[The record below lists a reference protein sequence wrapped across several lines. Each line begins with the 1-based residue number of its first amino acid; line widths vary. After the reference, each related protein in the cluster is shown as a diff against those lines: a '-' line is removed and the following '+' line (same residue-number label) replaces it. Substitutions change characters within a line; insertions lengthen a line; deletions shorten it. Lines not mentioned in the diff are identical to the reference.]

1 MTRSFIIALQF
12 LTRVPTPVLKDFAPE
27 ELGAS
32 ARWFPAI
39 GALIGAC
46 VLAAALLGNRVD
58 PRLGAL
64 LALVVWI
71 AITGALHLD
80 GLADLADALGAAHRN
95 PKRFLEVLGD
105 PHLGAFGAI
114 ALIVA
119 IVAKLVL
126 LSLALTRVPNLA
138 FACVLVPAWARFGAL
153 VWSVRLRPLHAG
165 SGERFAWRISPTTI
179 SVWAVLLVAASAVL
193 SSTLLCAPLLILGW
207 EVYLRVRVGGMT
219 GDCLGAG
226 IEVIE
231 IGLLLSAVL
240 LSAVQPT

>member
-1 MTRSFIIALQF
+1 MTRSFFIALQF
-12 LTRVPTPVLKDFAPE
+12 LTRVPTPALKNFAPE

-39 GALIGAC
+39 GAFVGVC
-46 VLAAALLGNRVD
+46 VLAAAMVGNRLD
-58 PRLGAL
+58 PWLGGL
-64 LALVVWI
+64 LSLIVWV

-95 PKRFLEVLGD
+95 PDRFLEVLHD

-114 ALIVA
+114 VLIVA

-126 LSLALTRVPNLA
+126 LSLALTHVPDFA

-153 VWSVRLRPLHAG
+153 VWSLRLRSLHTG
-165 SGERFAWRISPTTI
+165 SGERFAWRISTPTI
-179 SVWAVLLVAASAVL
+179 AVWAVLLVVMRAVF
-193 SSTLLCAPLLILGW
+193 SPMLLCAPLFVWGW
-207 EVYLRVRVGGMT
+207 ETYLRVRVGGMT

-226 IEVIE
+226 IEVVE
-231 IGLLLSAVL
+231 IGLLLALVL
-240 LSAVQPT
+240 LSATRFT